1 MDPEGIIQCIK
12 EGDENGI
19 QTQLQNFNKE
29 VTPHRRSH
37 IVVLLVTTC
46 FKHRLSPTVCPVLL
60 LRRRGERA
68 KESKF
73 YYVGSVQL
81 LPTCMPPSICD

>member
-29 VTPHRRSH
+29 VTPH
-37 IVVLLVTTC
+37 
-46 FKHRLSPTVCPVLL
+46 
-60 LRRRGERA
+60 
-68 KESKF
+68 
-73 YYVGSVQL
+73 
-81 LPTCMPPSICD
+81 